1 MISVKEAVEL
11 AREFGYE
18 VFNKQGTVEEV
29 EVNGKHWLITLSFE
43 EPVKTIPNEPDD
55 VSTRMPG
62 FLEMAKLLAPPRT
75 EKVYKIFN
83 VDGGTKKVTS
93 AKIRQL
99 Q

>member
-18 VFNKQGTVEEV
+18 VFNKPGAVEEV
-29 EVNGKHWLITLSFE
+29 EVNGKYWLITLSFE
-43 EPVKTIPNEPDD
+43 EPVKTAPDTPYSIPTGAHDFLHLSGLREP
-55 VSTRMPG
+55 P
-62 FLEMAKLLAPPRT
+62 KI
-75 EKVYKIFN
+75 EKIYKIFN
-83 VDGGTKKVTS
+83 VNGETKKVTS